1 MIPAKKTSNKPPTKR
16 RFKCPPLHRAVTR
29 FGEGRGLTPIKPP
42 APAPAPAPAKAAPA
56 AKPAAA
62 SEHLQALTRGL
73 QALAHMNRVG
83 VATLK

>member
-42 APAPAPAPAKAAPA
+42 APAPAKAAPA
-56 AKPAAA
+56 AKAAAPAATKA
-62 SEHLQALTRGL
+62 APPKNPPQQPPAAKTTKEETSPPTE
-73 QALAHMNRVG
+73 
-83 VATLK
+83 